1 MCKVAHTHT
10 HRERHLNIH
19 SHSLTCCRSVYVCV
33 RFLNAAH
40 TINIQAGR
48 MLHTTRTILSDAGIL
63 AAILD
68 HDMAYVNMTNYIS
81 VHRDVL
87 SDHKSVK
94 RRGRISREEKKQKR
108 KTDEKPALIWQTFVW
123 HTRRMRNALCI
134 FRIVFCIFK
143 PDRARDINEQ
153 LYAT

>member
-1 MCKVAHTHT
+1 
-10 HRERHLNIH
+10 
-19 SHSLTCCRSVYVCV
+19 
-33 RFLNAAH
+33 
-40 TINIQAGR
+40 
-48 MLHTTRTILSDAGIL
+48 MLHTTRTILPNAGIL

-94 RRGRISREEKKQKR
+94 RREEKNKKNR
-108 KTDEKPALIWQTFVW
+108 GKACINMANMRVGRG

-134 FRIVFCIFK
+134 FRIVSLHI
-143 PDRARDINEQ
+143 
-153 LYAT
+153 